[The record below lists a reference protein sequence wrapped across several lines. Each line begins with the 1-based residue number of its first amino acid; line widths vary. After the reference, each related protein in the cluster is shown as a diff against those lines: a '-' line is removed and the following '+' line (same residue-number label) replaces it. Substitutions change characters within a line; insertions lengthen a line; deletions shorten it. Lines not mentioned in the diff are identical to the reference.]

1 MLAIRAEWKCL
12 VVTTGPIP
20 ELGDRDLTV
29 VHNKNSSH
37 MFTMTPTHGYFFVFF
52 HLDEPWT
59 YPQRLRYTAQDAE
72 TLAEQIA
79 NHPVSETVVFG
90 EVWKQRIR
98 AAVVNLEE
106 GVLDHWYHGRIVLA
120 GDSVH
125 KVTPNMAFGGNS
137 GLESIAVLTN
147 HLRRRLVSN
156 NWARPSRT
164 ELEKLLSAYQA
175 ERLDRMKHIMQ
186 FSGEVTKVQAWHRP
200 LDKLFATWLVPVLP
214 DRTFGD
220 QLGRI
225 ISNAPKLDFIDASAF
240 SSGHMPWQ
248 DDAATKG
255 ADGGRKVKGPLA
267 GADSLLRRTA
277 FSWLSVVPVFL
288 VFLYAAGVGF

>member
-20 ELGDRDLTV
+20 ELGDQDLTV
-29 VHNKNSSH
+29 VHNKNYSH